1 MPRLLLDL
9 LQCLQQV
16 SSPRLSIIFEK
27 LKNEEWKDVRE
38 ERIGILESLKLSSW
52 LVIFHSIAILF
63 LSIIK
68 ARRWFLKAK
77 ISSLARPTL
86 ISTFIYVA
94 FYVGRGIRK
103 KGQAWF
109 IRNWAL
115 IAHRSWRIRTMSVI
129 RHFKPDP
136 GCRLRFQQIAT
147 LRFATFK
154 SCSATCLRILHID

>member
-1 MPRLLLDL
+1 MPRLL
-9 LQCLQQV
+9 
-16 SSPRLSIIFEK
+16 SSIITRSAATTAGVFSSIIHYFRET
-27 LKNEEWKDVRE
+27 EEWKDARE
-38 ERIGILESLKLSSW
+38 LEFWNLRSFRVGW
-52 LVIFHSIAILF
+52 LFSIRSRF
-63 LSIIK
+63 FSLSIIK
-68 ARRWFLKAK
+68 AKRWFLKAK

-94 FYVGRGIRK
+94 FYVGRRTRK

>member
-38 ERIGILESLKLSSW
+38 ERIGILESSKLSSW
-52 LVIFHSIAILF
+52 LVSIRSRF
-63 LSIIK
+63 FSLSIIK

-147 LRFATFK
+147 LRFTTFK